1 MALDK
6 FNKTILK
13 LAAVACA
20 PVKLGQDLT
29 VEECVVQVVCE
40 PSRFPEGHAK
50 IRVLEKIRGKTNF
63 STTEIETAI
72 SDLLQAS
79 VLSQWTPLA
88 DASGEQQIRYQ
99 PTLEFV
105 SLMSTYTGERGKHLL
120 FSTDIQVKGNKVALQ
135 DLYQFYKNVLWLF
148 ETQKDLEHIYVGVSK
163 LTKKEAMDLYT
174 ILKQQKAFE

>member
-6 FNKTILK
+6 FNKTIMK
-13 LAAVACA
+13 LAAAACA

-40 PSRFPEGHAK
+40 PSRYPEGHDKNAVVER
-50 IRVLEKIRGKTNF
+50 IRNKTGY

-79 VLSQWTPLA
+79 VLSQWTPHINVV
-88 DASGEQQIRYQ
+88 GERPTRYR
-99 PTLEFV
+99 PTLDFV

-120 FSTDIQVKGNKVALQ
+120 LSTDIQVKGNNVALQ
-135 DLYQFYKNVLWLF
+135 DLYHFYKNVLWLF
-148 ETQKDLEHIYVGVSK
+148 ETQKNLEHIHVGVSK
-163 LTKKEAMDLYT
+163 LTKKEAMDLYA